1 METRMDYTPS
11 DNVRAKKHLGQHFL
25 TAPSVASDMV
35 LAGEVH
41 QNDTVIEI
49 GPGTGMLT
57 KELLNTGA
65 HVIAIEKDE
74 ECIPKLQ
81 ESFQTYIENG
91 QFELI
96 FGDIREFEVP
106 NTPYKLIANIPYYIT
121 GEIIRTFLEKDEKPQ
136 NMVLLVQKEVAERIA
151 RSEKESLLSL
161 SVKAFGAPTYVKT
174 VKAGSFHPKPKVDSA
189 ILSISN
195 ISGAFFDTIT
205 EEDFFAVLH
214 QAFSQ
219 KRKQVGGTLKE
230 IIPIENL
237 PVDPKTRPEDITLSD
252 WKKIVL
258 LMHK

>member
-1 METRMDYTPS
+1 METPMDYTPS

-35 LAGEVH
+35 AAGEVTEK
-41 QNDTVIEI
+41 DTVIEI

-57 KELLNTGA
+57 KELLATGA
-65 HVIAIEKDE
+65 HVIAIEKDK

-81 ESFQTYIENG
+81 ESFQKYIENC

-96 FGDIREFEVP
+96 FGDIREFKVP

-121 GEIIRTFLEKDEKPQ
+121 GEIIRTFLEKDQKPQ

-161 SVKAFGAPTYVKT
+161 SVKAFGTPKYVKT

-195 ISGAFFDTIT
+195 ISGSFFDIIT
-205 EEDFFAVLH
+205 EEDFFTVLH

-219 KRKQVGGTLKE
+219 KRKQVGGTLKNM
-230 IIPIENL
+230 IPIEKL
-237 PVDPKTRPEDITLSD
+237 SIDPKTRPEDISLFE
-252 WKKIVL
+252 WKEIVR